1 MLALQF
7 RAYICLFMLVYQY
20 AMAAQLLMFLCTM
33 QDVAFRGR
41 IAQSLN
47 PLETGVGVVPQFPSA
62 ISIYVVPEVPRK
74 PTVYFY
80 HPAAAAAASSA
91 CFKPASSYV
100 ICHMIFR
107 LCTIYHISAFIIFVV
122 LRFGRCVRFPNSS
135 SLCSFLPPR
144 ASFFAFQILSALHA
158 FKCVLLIDGLILL

>member
-1 MLALQF
+1 
-7 RAYICLFMLVYQY
+7 MLVYQY

-122 LRFGRCVRFPNSS
+122 LRPLRTFPELFFSVLFSPSASLLFCFSDFVSS
-135 SLCSFLPPR
+135 SRVQVCPP
-144 ASFFAFQILSALHA
+144 
-158 FKCVLLIDGLILL
+158 D